1 MNIPLDKVIEM
12 MLLELSKQTRKK
24 PEKILREW
32 IETEYKK
39 RFSK

>member
-24 PEKILREW
+24 PEKILAEW

-39 RFSK
+39 RKN